1 MHATEY
7 GGKKWVNYNY
17 TPQHGWISQTYM
29 LYDYIYIK
37 FKNRQIRTMVL
48 EQAFTVS
55 PVGGAM
61 VGNEAGVYLW
71 EKRG

>member
-1 MHATEY
+1 
-7 GGKKWVNYNY
+7 
-17 TPQHGWISQTYM
+17 M